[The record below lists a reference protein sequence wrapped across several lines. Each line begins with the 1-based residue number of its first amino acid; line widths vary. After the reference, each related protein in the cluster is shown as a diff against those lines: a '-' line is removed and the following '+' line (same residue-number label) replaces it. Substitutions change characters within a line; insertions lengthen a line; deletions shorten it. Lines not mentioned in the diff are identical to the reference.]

1 MSDYI
6 SSTTADIIG
15 FAGGFFIICAYAY
28 SNISDDMN
36 LLLFNILNFF
46 GAVFL
51 IISLT
56 VNFNL
61 PNMVLEIIWMAIAIF
76 GIIKALLARKK
87 AKREEAFR

>member
-6 SSTTADIIG
+6 SSSTADIIG
-15 FAGGFFIICAYAY
+15 FMGGFFIICAYAY
-28 SNISDDMN
+28 SNISDNMN
-36 LLLFNILNFF
+36 LLLFNILNFL
-46 GAVFL
+46 GAAFL

-76 GIIKALLARKK
+76 GIVKALLERRKSSK
-87 AKREEAFR
+87 VETS